1 MTQDAKG
8 LKYQESWGFISA
20 NRRIRVS
27 VIADEVGISEATLLK
42 ILHEDLGMNNIS
54 ALILPFW

>member
-8 LKYQESWGFISA
+8 LKYQE
-20 NRRIRVS
+20 RIRVS

-54 ALILPFW
+54 ALILPF

>member
-1 MTQDAKG
+1 
-8 LKYQESWGFISA
+8 
-20 NRRIRVS
+20 

-54 ALILPFW
+54 ALILPF